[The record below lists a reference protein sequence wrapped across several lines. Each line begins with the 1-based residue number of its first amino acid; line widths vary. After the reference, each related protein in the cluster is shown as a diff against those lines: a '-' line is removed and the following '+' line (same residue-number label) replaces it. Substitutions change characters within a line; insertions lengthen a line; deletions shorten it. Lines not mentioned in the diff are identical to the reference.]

1 MEGGS
6 VSVSAST
13 LSKDENVLISC
24 EDSSSPAENELE
36 LGLTLS
42 LGREHRVSYA
52 DDSSSSSSLSSRASV
67 TAGINRTADSMAATS
82 GQVVGWPPIRTYR
95 MNSMVNQ
102 AKSLAMEDSNIIRID
117 ATKMRNSMFV
127 KVTMDGI
134 PIGRKIDLNA
144 HKCYESL
151 SNTLEDMFLKPKT
164 DGHLEA
170 GRKILPDGSSGLVLT
185 YEDKEGDWML
195 VGDVPWGLFIGS
207 VKRLRIMKTSEAT
220 GTEMA
225 CVRSIGS
232 LTSATHSPLHA
243 SRSSGI
249 VMSSCSV
256 HLITPSSFTGSPL
269 SIPRLQPQSPTTP
282 KPRSCLLPITM
293 MVKPAL
299 QFIQGTD
306 ELTIP
311 DVKLTRSRDGSNG
324 MALFNFD
331 QPSVFD
337 SSGEVGEIT
346 GLYMIDE
353 EGVIQST
360 DVNARFV
367 NGKPEGIVAKHVMRT
382 PKEWDRFMRFMER
395 YSDQNGLQFVKKQ

>member
-1 MEGGS
+1 MKGTALVVTRHDSPANHTRSLCFHLLPPLDSS
-6 VSVSAST
+6 VR
-13 LSKDENVLISC
+13 LIS
-24 EDSSSPAENELE
+24 SI
-36 LGLTLS
+36 TT
-42 LGREHRVSYA
+42 R
-52 DDSSSSSSLSSRASV
+52 
-67 TAGINRTADSMAATS
+67 
-82 GQVVGWPPIRTYR
+82 
-95 MNSMVNQ
+95 
-102 AKSLAMEDSNIIRID
+102 
-117 ATKMRNSMFV
+117 
-127 KVTMDGI
+127 
-134 PIGRKIDLNA
+134 
-144 HKCYESL
+144 
-151 SNTLEDMFLKPKT
+151 
-164 DGHLEA
+164 
-170 GRKILPDGSSGLVLT
+170 
-185 YEDKEGDWML
+185 
-195 VGDVPWGLFIGS
+195 
-207 VKRLRIMKTSEAT
+207 
-220 GTEMA
+220 MA
-225 CVRSIGS
+225 CFRSIGS
-232 LTSATHSPLHA
+232 LTSLTHPPRDV

-249 VMSSCSV
+249 VLSSCSV
-256 HLITPSSFTGSPL
+256 IPITRSTFTGSPISL
-269 SIPRLQPQSPTTP
+269 PRVHPPSQTP
-282 KPRSCLLPITM
+282 SKPRNLLPITM

-306 ELTIP
+306 EMTIP